1 MRKHKFFDEYVVGE
15 TFKSYARTLTEA
27 DLVNITNIAGLK
39 PPVFIDEEWCKRH
52 SLYGTRIMPGLFT
65 AIIAAGMLEDILG
78 PYTLAA
84 LGLNDFKFSAPVF
97 PGDTLH
103 SLVTVETKRDTSDGS
118 RGILS
123 VKIDVI
129 NQKSVTVLSFK
140 GAFLFSKEQQDLS

>member
-15 TFKSYARTLTEA
+15 TFKSYGRTLTEA

-39 PPVFIDEEWCKRH
+39 PPVFIDEEWCKHH

-84 LGLNDFKFSAPVF
+84 LGLNDFVFRAPVF

-103 SLVTVETKRDTSDGS
+103 TLVTVDTKRDTSDGT
-118 RGILS
+118 RGILT
-123 VKIDVI
+123 VNIDVI
-129 NQKSVTVLSFK
+129 NQSDVIALSFN
-140 GAFLFSKEQQDLS
+140 GSFLFSKNQHELS

>member
-1 MRKHKFFDEYVVGE
+1 MRKHKYFDEYEVGE
-15 TFKSYARTLTEA
+15 VFTSYGRTLTEA

-39 PPVFIDEEWCKRH
+39 PPVFIDEEWCKEN

-84 LGLNDFKFSAPVF
+84 LGLNDFTFRAPVF

-103 SLVTVETKRDTSDGS
+103 TEVTVETKRDTRDGE
-118 RGILS
+118 RGVLT
-123 VKIDVI
+123 VRIDVI
-129 NQKSVTVLSFK
+129 NQDSVVVLTFRGS
-140 GAFLFSKEQQDLS
+140 FLFAKHIPVEA